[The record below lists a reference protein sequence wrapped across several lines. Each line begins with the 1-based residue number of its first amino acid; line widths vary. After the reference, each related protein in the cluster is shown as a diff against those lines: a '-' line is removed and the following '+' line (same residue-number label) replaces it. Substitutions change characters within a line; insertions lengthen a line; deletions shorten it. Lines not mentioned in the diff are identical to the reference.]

1 MAVWTRR
8 HISAAYGRG
17 APVRTSDRSAQQAGA
32 TSSEQS
38 IVAKMKQMKLTKSG
52 ATLTMVEAAGS
63 LPVAPRGSSSEA
75 GFVMVASEKKV
86 VSSCSD
92 LYAGPAGA

>member
-8 HISAAYGRG
+8 HISAAY
-17 APVRTSDRSAQQAGA
+17 VRPRRARAHERAIGQSAQQAGA
-32 TSSEQS
+32 SEQS
-38 IVAKMKQMKLTKSG
+38 IVAKMKQMKLKKSG

-75 GFVMVASEKKV
+75 GFVMVGLKFGK
-86 VSSCSD
+86 
-92 LYAGPAGA
+92 LGA